1 LSGLAIEWWLKNLI
15 LSIITKLEFFA
26 LNIVKPRL
34 HGDHEHR
41 ILNTVGT
48 PAEISTDINMEVVVP
63 NYSYSSAMKH
73 EDVFILLL

>member
-1 LSGLAIEWWLKNLI
+1 M
-15 LSIITKLEFFA
+15 
-26 LNIVKPRL
+26 NIVKPRL

-63 NYSYSSAMKH
+63 NYSYSSAMKARGCLYIVIVII
-73 EDVFILLL
+73 ETWKKIRIINM